1 MNTCS
6 GRAFSSWPTTM
17 LPPSLNRRPSFSTP
31 SQPPPPPAFL
41 CSSKSTQSR
50 SLARRPFYNPLGRL
64 WIEADQCPPPPSQ
77 VVERFTV
84 VSYNILGERNSFN
97 HPDLYLEVPSPYLN
111 WDYRRKLICEELI
124 GYDSDIICLQEVDRY
139 FDLLKVMQK
148 AGYEGSYKRCTDDK
162 VDGCAVFWK
171 ADKMRLLEGES
182 IEYNQLGLRDNV
194 AQILVFE
201 TSRAESRRILI
212 GNIHV
217 IFRPSRGDVKLGQ
230 IRYLSSRAQILSE
243 KWGNIPVI
251 LTGDFN
257 STPQSAIYKFLSSS
271 KLNIKLHDRKNL
283 SGQRNFHPTQVF
295 GTKREMGS
303 PLILMDRCLDNN
315 WTSEE
320 VTAATGHSNRDFVK
334 HPLKLSSSYATVQGS
349 KSTRGFNGE
358 PLATSFHSKFVGTV
372 DYLWHSDGIQTMG
385 VLDTLPLDF
394 LKRIGGL
401 PCKTLGSDHLALVS
415 EFAFAEVAEKNI
427 TDTVQSTSSASP
439 RL

>member
-1 MNTCS
+1 M
-6 GRAFSSWPTTM
+6 
-17 LPPSLNRRPSFSTP
+17 
-31 SQPPPPPAFL
+31 
-41 CSSKSTQSR
+41 
-50 SLARRPFYNPLGRL
+50 RL
-64 WIEADQCPPPPSQ
+64 
-77 VVERFTV
+77 VVVIERFTV
-84 VSYNILGERNSFN
+84 VSYNILGDRNSFN
-97 HPDLYLEVPSPYLN
+97 HPDLYLDVPSSYLN
-111 WDYRRKLICEELI
+111 WDYRGRLICEELL
-124 GYDSDIICLQEVDRY
+124 GYDSDIVCLQEVDKY

-182 IEYNQLGLRDNV
+182 IEFKQLGLRDNV

-201 TSRAESRRILI
+201 QTSSAESRRIVI

-230 IRYLSSRAQILSE
+230 IRYLSSRAQILSG

-257 STPQSAIYKFLSSS
+257 STPQLQMCILIFWMQ
-271 KLNIKLHDRKNL
+271 LNIKLHDRKNL

-295 GTKREMGS
+295 GAKREMGS
-303 PLILMDRCLDNN
+303 PLMYLNDNN
-315 WTSEE
+315 WTAEE

-334 HPLKLSSSYATVQGS
+334 HPLKLSSSYATVKGS
-349 KSTRGFNGE
+349 ERTRGFNGE

-372 DYLWHSDGIQTMG
+372 DYLWHSNGVETMG

-415 EFAFAEVAEKNI
+415 EFAF
-427 TDTVQSTSSASP
+427 TDTVESTSSKSP

>member
-6 GRAFSSWPTTM
+6 GRAFSSWSTTM
-17 LPPSLNRRPSFSTP
+17 LPPSLNRQPSFSTP
-31 SQPPPPPAFL
+31 SQPPPPAFL

-64 WIEADQCPPPPSQ
+64 WIETDQCPPPPSQ
-77 VVERFTV
+77 EVRFLCVVKK
-84 VSYNILGERNSFN
+84 SG
-97 HPDLYLEVPSPYLN
+97 
-111 WDYRRKLICEELI
+111 
-124 GYDSDIICLQEVDRY
+124 EVDRY

-148 AGYEGSYKRCTDDK
+148 AGYESSYKRCTDDK

-182 IEYNQLGLRDNV
+182 IEFNQLGLRDNV

-217 IFRPSRGDVKLGQ
+217 IFRPSRGDVKLSQ
-230 IRYLSSRAQILSE
+230 IRYLSSRAQTLSE

-257 STPQSAIYKFLSSS
+257 STPQ
-271 KLNIKLHDRKNL
+271 LNIKLHDRKNL

-295 GTKREMGS
+295 ATNREMGS
-303 PLILMDRCLDNN
+303 PLMLMDRCLDNT
-315 WTSEE
+315 WTDDE

-334 HPLKLSSSYATVQGS
+334 HPLKLSSSYATVQD
-349 KSTRGFNGE
+349 E
-358 PLATSFHSKFVGTV
+358 PTKF
-372 DYLWHSDGIQTMG
+372 
-385 VLDTLPLDF
+385 
-394 LKRIGGL
+394 
-401 PCKTLGSDHLALVS
+401 
-415 EFAFAEVAEKNI
+415 
-427 TDTVQSTSSASP
+427 
-439 RL
+439 

>member
-77 VVERFTV
+77 ERFTV

-171 ADKMRLLEGES
+171 ADK
-182 IEYNQLGLRDNV
+182 Q
-194 AQILVFE
+194 

-257 STPQSAIYKFLSSS
+257 STPQ
-271 KLNIKLHDRKNL
+271 LNIKLHDRKNL